1 MLIEL
6 GNESK
11 LIDSATPGYNSC
23 GCGNRRYY
31 TKAEIDEMLAGLM
44 DEDKIKEIID
54 QLFLDYVEEND
65 FVEIILNAIGDI
77 YTQDQIDALLSE
89 LESRIKTWVEAK
101 GYLTDISLTI
111 NGQTLH
117 NGDSIDIQGGGGSTP
132 DMSNYATRAWVTAQ
146 TNLAILTATENE
158 TARTENTYAKLNAFN
173 QFKSEMESCCGEVN
187 DKIDE
192 LEVIIANLQE
202 QIDNITGGTTP
213 DTGDTPDT
221 GSTPDTGDTPTPDNR
236 PRVITR
242 FNVTSTT
249 EPTQIL
255 YAIGDNLSDIKDGNG
270 NQIPISLYYTF
281 PSLGEQTLIFYYKNG
296 TFTDRQQWYGL
307 KQIVFAQQ
315 IGVTAGPKAF
325 ENSSLAHLTT
335 RNGASYAYR
344 NCKNL
349 TTLDLG
355 IGWGSVATEVF
366 NGCSSLVMDFVIS
379 DEGTKIGNGAFK
391 GTKIRTLTI
400 PQTVTTIYGTC
411 LNGCTEMQYVRF
423 LGTTPP
429 ETVKDGA
436 FSNGTYPIYVPSSAV
451 NTYKTKLPAYASRIQ
466 AWNG

>member
-1 MLIEL
+1 MNNI
-6 GNESK
+6 NKSNVY
-11 LIDSATPGYNSC
+11 SYTPGLSGC
-23 GCGNRRYY
+23 GCGSRRYY
-31 TKAEIDEMLAGLM
+31 TKAEIDAMLANVL
-44 DEDKIKEIID
+44 DEDKIKEILD
-54 QLFLDYVEEND
+54 QMFEEYIEEGD
-65 FVEIILNAIGDI
+65 LYELILNVIGDI
-77 YTQDQIDALLSE
+77 YTKDEIDAMFAALDAGKLD
-89 LESRIKTWVEAK
+89 T
-101 GYLTDISLTI
+101 
-111 NGQTLH
+111 
-117 NGDSIDIQGGGGSTP
+117 
-132 DMSNYATRAWVTAQ
+132 TAF
-146 TNLAILTATENE
+146 T
-158 TARTENTYAKLNAFN
+158 
-173 QFKSEMESCCGEVN
+173 QFKNEMENCCSEVN

-221 GSTPDTGDTPTPDNR
+221 GTTPDTGDTPTPDNR

-270 NQIPISLYYTF
+270 NQIPVSLYYTF
-281 PSLGEQTLIFYYKNG
+281 PSLGEQTLIFYYKKG
-296 TFTDRQQWYGL
+296 IFTDRQQWYGL
-307 KQIVFAQQ
+307 TQITFAQQ
-315 IGVTAGPKAF
+315 IGVTAGSKAF
-325 ENSSLAHLTT
+325 ENSSLAYLRT

-349 TTLDLG
+349 TSLDLG
-355 IGWGSVATEVF
+355 VGWGSVATEVF

-379 DEGTKIGNGAFK
+379 EEGTKIGNGAFK
-391 GTKIRTLTI
+391 GTRIRTLTI

-429 ETVKDGA
+429 ETIKDGA